1 MPCRLNIKKRKLKI
15 YSFINSSC
23 ALRGFGASTTTMRW
37 NSSFGATTTTMH
49 WKEKLWPNRFW
60 QVQNYSSCQ
69 WLNCKTV

>member
-1 MPCRLNIKKRKLKI
+1 MPWKER
-15 YSFINSSC
+15 Y
-23 ALRGFGASTTTMRW
+23 ALTGFGASTTTMRWNSSFGATTTTMHW